1 MDSNTSKLKPLA
13 YGVAIGSLVVG
24 SVYFWKS
31 YKRERARELVKVRQD
46 KLFRLFEKSCIA
58 TNNYTMEFLNVSALG
73 IITCANHYFYST
85 IPQCHAWKIVH
96 QLLSLS
102 PIEQQL
108 MHNNKAV
115 QLLLKRRHDSSRA
128 TYWKPWIEDLKRVVG
143 QHVVFSKNPVETI
156 IHNNGPLFVTDGFL
170 SHQPSAL
177 LLSNKEYIY
186 GQRDEGVRFLIVEE
200 YNRAFRAK
208 SVEGFLKIKRDHDRV
223 FAYHRERQ
231 RCLEASFWFFGNNE
245 SSYDMLDRVAA
256 TLLRFVYRSHWEQLR
271 SKRNIFVAAQRDQ
284 ANQNMK
290 INFHLCSTLCEQL
303 RVADVS
309 ICNDSSNPFDADDT
323 LQYRKDALSA
333 VSVPGITNHSPG
345 DFLEAIIN
353 GTLRGT
359 VFSYQGR
366 NL

>member
-1 MDSNTSKLKPLA
+1 LKPLA

-58 TNNYTMEFLNVSALG
+58 TNHYTMEFLNVSALG
-73 IITCANHYFYST
+73 IITCTST
-85 IPQCHAWKIVH
+85 CMKKAVPQCHAWKIVH

-102 PIEQQL
+102 PIDCE
-108 MHNNKAV
+108 NKNKAV
-115 QLLLKRRHDSSRA
+115 QKLMKRRHDGSRA
-128 TYWKPWIEDLKRVVG
+128 PYWKPWIEDLKRVVG
-143 QHVVFSKNPVETI
+143 QHVVFSKNPAETI

-223 FAYHRERQ
+223 FAHHRERQ

-256 TLLRFVYRSHWEQLR
+256 TLLRFVYRSC
-271 SKRNIFVAAQRDQ
+271 AQ
-284 ANQNMK
+284 NVTYLWLLN
-290 INFHLCSTLCEQL
+290 
-303 RVADVS
+303 
-309 ICNDSSNPFDADDT
+309 
-323 LQYRKDALSA
+323 
-333 VSVPGITNHSPG
+333 
-345 DFLEAIIN
+345 AIKQIK
-353 GTLRGT
+353 T
-359 VFSYQGR
+359 
-366 NL
+366 